1 MRIKIVMILFSVLL
15 AFVLFKFLT
24 APAYAILDPSQVSI
38 GSGESLADTLI
49 DASNGMGVAT
59 GDTRFAPT
67 PQKSR
72 DLWANRTGVNFTM
85 PSTLSGGGNNPQ
97 ESRAQA
103 EATDTQQD
111 QSANTQDVATDT
123 TQMPEETPQTTSE
136 PAAAAGNVSGSWM
149 FELNDNTL
157 KDMVLTLFQS
167 DEGTVFGTGSMR
179 DGNSTFPVTASGST
193 DGENLNLDVTTSG
206 SINIYKLVLKA
217 SGDSASGDYKAFSAD
232 GQSWTGTA
240 TGGRSSD

>member
-24 APAYAILDPSQVSI
+24 APAYAILDPGQVNI

-67 PQKSR
+67 PQASR
-72 DLWANRTGVNFTM
+72 KIWANATGVDFTM

-103 EATDTQQD
+103 EATATQD
-111 QSANTQDVATDT
+111 QSTSTQDVAADT
-123 TQMPEETPQTTSE
+123 TTTQTPVETSQTTSE
-136 PAAAAGNVSGSWM
+136 PTAAAGNVSGSWM

-167 DEGTVFGTGSMR
+167 EGTVFGTGSMR

-240 TGGRSSD
+240 TGARSSD